1 MRFVWHESSEL
12 PTAGMPVVIKTNMV
26 SYHIAVHD
34 GKVWWIKTGKR
45 YAELEKILSGSERMT
60 GWAYV
65 GVEV

>member
-26 SYHIAVHD
+26 AYHIGVYD
-34 GKVWWIKTGKR
+34 GKVWWIRTGKR
-45 YAELEKILSGSERMT
+45 YSELEKILSGSERMT

-65 GVEV
+65 GGEV